1 MGDASNAGVFD
12 CVIRSAA
19 MTMSIMEPLSV
30 TLGAYV
36 SARLAQ
42 LGCVDVFGLPGDF
55 NLTLLDE
62 MLESGALTW
71 RGSANELDAA
81 YAADGYARIRRG
93 IGALVTTYGVG
104 ELSAVNGIAGSFA
117 EDVPVV
123 HIVGM
128 PERGARLSDALL
140 HHTLADGDHDHFL
153 RMQAEISATVEVIT
167 SAATAAATID
177 RALTV
182 AVGRSKPVYL
192 GIPADLAAVEIDA
205 LPLAEPL
212 RGVTHS
218 DPAALAWFGRALE
231 EALTG
236 ADSLS
241 CLLGVRAAR
250 FGGELWVQRL
260 AELDGVRVAH
270 QFASKAL
277 VDDAHPAN
285 LGTYAGALTGDD
297 VRSAVEGADVVVAIG
312 TVDTDF
318 LTGFFSQNLDATSLV
333 RIDPAVVSV
342 GGDSR
347 RGILLE
353 DAVATLHDALAARPP
368 RAARAPGT
376 PSAASAG
383 ALDASVELRHEV
395 FWPALERHIPAG
407 AIVAAEA
414 GTAYYG
420 AVSMALPSGCDFLG
434 QPVWAS
440 IGFTLPAAL
449 GASIAAPDR
458 PVMLVIGDGAAQL
471 TIAELGSLLSRP
483 SGPTVLVLNNGG
495 YTVERLI
502 RSPRAPYQD
511 IPHWDWTR
519 LPAALGAP
527 DAFVAT
533 VRTVG
538 ELDDALRAAADAP
551 GALIEVML
559 PTMDAPE
566 LLARIAGGVR

>member
-1 MGDASNAGVFD
+1 
-12 CVIRSAA
+12 
-19 MTMSIMEPLSV
+19 MEPMTTSV
-30 TLGAYV
+30 GAYLA
-36 SARLAQ
+36 ARLAQ
-42 LGCVDVFGLPGDF
+42 LGCADVFGLPGDF

-62 MLESGALTW
+62 MLLSGTLTW

-93 IGALVTTYGVG
+93 LGVLVTTYGVG

-123 HIVGM
+123 HVVGM

-140 HHTLADGDHDHFL
+140 HHTLADGDHDHFV
-153 RMQAEISATVEVIT
+153 RMQAEISATVETVT
-167 SAATAAATID
+167 SAATAAAAID

-182 AVGRSKPVYL
+182 AVSRSKPVYL
-192 GIPADLAAVEIDA
+192 GIPADLADAVIDA
-205 LPLAEPL
+205 AALEVPLQRVAQ
-212 RGVTHS
+212 S
-218 DPAALAWFGRALE
+218 DPATLEWFARALE
-231 EALTG
+231 SALAD
-236 ADSLS
+236 ADSVS

-250 FGGELWVQRL
+250 FGGERWVHQL
-260 AELDGVRVAH
+260 AEFDGVRVAH

-277 VDDAHPAN
+277 VDDGHPAN
-285 LGTYAGALTGDD
+285 LGTYAGALTSDD

-318 LTGFFSQNLDATSLV
+318 LTGFFSQRLDESSLV
-333 RIDPAVVSV
+333 RIDPAGATV
-342 GGDSR
+342 GGQSR

-353 DAVATLHDALAARPP
+353 DAVATLHAALASRP
-368 RAARAPGT
+368 RRHVAATRREGGATITSET
-376 PSAASAG
+376 P
-383 ALDASVELRHEV
+383 LRHSTL
-395 FWPALERHIPAG
+395 WPLLERHIPDR

-414 GTAYYG
+414 GTSYYG
-420 AVSMALPSGCDFLG
+420 AVSMTLPPGCDFLG

-458 PVMLVIGDGAAQL
+458 PVVLAIGDGAAQL
-471 TIAELGSLLSRP
+471 TVAELGALLNRP
-483 SGPTVLVLNNGG
+483 SGPIVLVLNNGG

-502 RSPRAPYQD
+502 RSPEAAYQE
-511 IPHWDWTR
+511 IHAWDWTR

-533 VRTVG
+533 VRTEA
-538 ELDDALRAAADAP
+538 ELDAALRHAASAP

-566 LLARIAGGVR
+566 LLERIATGVR